1 MDGAMRAHEKVNI
14 LLVDDQPAKLLSYQ
28 AILEELGENLI
39 TANSAREA
47 FERLL
52 KLDVAVILTDVC
64 MPELDGF
71 QLATML
77 REHPR
82 FENTAIIFVSAIL
95 LAEPDLVRGY
105 ATGAVD
111 YVSVPIIPE
120 ILRAK
125 VRVFADLHR
134 KTRQLERLNLELEQR
149 VAERTSELEASAARL
164 HESEQRLRLASEA
177 AGFGTYDLNAT
188 SHHMHCSPR
197 LKDLLGSSAEGDLE
211 LGSFLAMVHPG
222 DRGAVRDAM
231 SARPAESHEL
241 EFRVQHPR
249 HGTRWLLDRGR
260 AFAATGDPAGRIAR
274 VTGTILDITER
285 KLTEQRQ
292 QLLMA
297 ELDHRV
303 KNMLA
308 NVSAIARLSSR
319 RAASVET
326 FVVALDGRI
335 QAISKA
341 HGLIRQRSWNGAEL
355 RELVTLLLNAFRS
368 EVTGNI
374 VVDGPDVQITP
385 KAAQSIALVVHELA
399 TNAVKYGALSTPLG
413 KVALSWSEIAADP
426 QPRLRLVWRETGG
439 PEVSEPVGSGF
450 GLTVLKSVAAELGAT
465 IDSAFQHEG
474 LVCTIEGPFV
484 GDTESTGSSSSSAAI
499 YSQHEA
505 AAAAPETEQTERRR
519 ILVVEDEPFVALQ
532 LQTDLEGEGHEVI
545 GPASS
550 LAQGLK
556 LAQSEG
562 LDAALVDIRLGR
574 DTSATIAD
582 QLLARQIPFAFATG
596 YSDSSMLPEHLH
608 AVPRLRK
615 PYALEDVRRMV
626 LHLFRQHEGA

>member
-1 MDGAMRAHEKVNI
+1 MRAHEKVNI

-39 TANSAREA
+39 AANSAREA

-52 KLDVAVILTDVC
+52 KLDVAVILMDVC

-95 LAEPDLVRGY
+95 MTEPDLVRGY

-111 YVSVPIIPE
+111 YVSVPIVPE

-149 VAERTSELEASAARL
+149 VADRTSELEASAARL

-197 LKDLLGSSAEGDLE
+197 LRDLLGSDAEGDLE
-211 LGSFLAMVHPG
+211 LESFLAIVHPG
-222 DRGAVRDAM
+222 DRDAVRDAM

-260 AFAATGDPAGRIAR
+260 SFAATGDPAGRVAR

-308 NVSAIARLSSR
+308 NVSAMARLSSR
-319 RAASVET
+319 RAASVEA
-326 FVVALDGRI
+326 FVAALDGRI

-355 RELVTLLLNAFRS
+355 RELVTLLLNPFRS

-374 VVDGPDVQITP
+374 AVEGRCVQITP

-399 TNAVKYGALSTPLG
+399 TNAVKYGALSTSSG
-413 KVALSWSEIAADP
+413 KVTLSWREIPADP
-426 QPRLRLVWRETGG
+426 QSHLRLVWRETGG
-439 PEVSEPVGSGF
+439 PEVSEPARSGF

-465 IDSAFQHEG
+465 IDSAFHRDG

-484 GDTESTGSSSSSAAI
+484 GDTEATNPSASAAM
-499 YSQHEA
+499 YSQHGA
-505 AAAAPETEQTERRR
+505 VAPDTEQTERRR

-562 LDAALVDIRLGR
+562 LDAALVDIRLGG

-615 PYALEDVRRMV
+615 PYALEDVRRIV
-626 LHLFRQHEGA
+626 LHLFTQQDRA

>member
-1 MDGAMRAHEKVNI
+1 MDGAMTANEKVNI
-14 LLVDDQPAKLLSYQ
+14 LLVDDQPAKLLSYR
-28 AILEELGENLI
+28 AILEELGENLV

-52 KLDVAVILTDVC
+52 RLDVAVILTDVC

-77 REHPR
+77 RQHPR

-95 LAEPDLVRGY
+95 LTEPDLVRGY
-105 ATGAVD
+105 ETGAVD
-111 YVSVPIIPE
+111 YVSVPIVPE

-177 AGFGTYDLNAT
+177 AGFGTYDLNAAN
-188 SHHMHCSPR
+188 HRMHCSPR
-197 LKDLLGSSAEGDLE
+197 LKDLLGSTVEGDLD
-211 LGSFLAMVHPG
+211 LQSFLTVVHPG
-222 DRGAVRDAM
+222 DRDAVRNAM

-249 HGTRWLLDRGR
+249 RGSRWLLDRGR
-260 AFAATGDPAGRIAR
+260 SFTATGDPAGKITR

-319 RAASVET
+319 RAASVES
-326 FVVALDGRI
+326 FVAALDGRI

-341 HGLIRQRSWNGAEL
+341 HGLIRQQSWNGAEL
-355 RELVTLLLNAFRS
+355 RDLVMLLISAFQS
-368 EVTGNI
+368 EVIGNI
-374 VVDGPDVQITP
+374 IVNGHDVQITP
-385 KAAQSIALVVHELA
+385 KAAQSIALVLHELA
-399 TNAVKYGALSTPLG
+399 TNAVKHGALSTPSG
-413 KVALSWSEIAADP
+413 KVTLSWSEIAAEP
-426 QPRLRLVWRETGG
+426 QPRLQLVWRETGG
-439 PEVSEPVGSGF
+439 PEVTEPARPGF

-465 IDSAFQHEG
+465 IDSTFHSEG
-474 LVCTIEGPFV
+474 LVCTIEGPFI
-484 GDTESTGSSSSSAAI
+484 GHTNSADMSSAGDL
-499 YSQHEA
+499 SH
-505 AAAAPETEQTERRR
+505 APPELLVSGSEQTERRR
-519 ILVVEDEPFVALQ
+519 ILIVEDEPFVALQ
-532 LQTDLEGEGHEVI
+532 LRTDLEGEGHEVI

-582 QLLARQIPFAFATG
+582 HLLARHIPFAFATG

-608 AVPRLRK
+608 SVPRLRK

-626 LHLFRQHEGA
+626 QHLISRQERA

>member
-1 MDGAMRAHEKVNI
+1 MDGAMKTHEKVNI

-47 FERLL
+47 FEQLL

-82 FENTAIIFVSAIL
+82 FESTAIIFVSAIL
-95 LAEPDLVRGY
+95 MSEPDLVRGY
-105 ATGAVD
+105 ETGAVD

-134 KTRQLERLNLELEQR
+134 KTRQLERLNLDLEQR
-149 VAERTSELEASAARL
+149 VAERTSEVEASVAQL

-177 AGFGTYDLNAT
+177 AGFGTYDLNAEN
-188 SHHMHCSPR
+188 HRMHCSPR
-197 LKDLLGSSAEGDLE
+197 LKDLLGSAIEGDLE
-211 LGSFLAMVHPG
+211 LESFLAVVHAD
-222 DRGAVRDAM
+222 DRDAVRNAM
-231 SARPAESHEL
+231 RARPAESHEL

-249 HGTRWLLDRGR
+249 RGARWLLDRGR
-260 AFAATGDPAGRIAR
+260 SFTATGDPAGRITR

-292 QLLMA
+292 LLLMA

-319 RAASVET
+319 RAASVEA
-326 FVVALDGRI
+326 FVAALDGRI
-335 QAISKA
+335 QAISNA
-341 HGLIRQRSWNGAEL
+341 HGLIRERSWNGAQL
-355 RELVTLLLNAFRS
+355 RDLVALLLRPFRS
-368 EVTGNI
+368 EVAGNI
-374 VVDGPDVQITP
+374 AVDGEDVQITP

-399 TNAVKYGALSTPLG
+399 TNAVKHGALSMPSG

-426 QPRLRLVWRETGG
+426 EPRLRLVWQETGG
-439 PEVSEPVGSGF
+439 PEVSEPERPGF
-450 GLTVLKSVAAELGAT
+450 GLTVLSSVAAELGAT
-465 IDSAFQHEG
+465 IDSAFHPEG

-484 GDTESTGSSSSSAAI
+484 GDADAAGSRPAAR
-499 YSQHEA
+499 SV
-505 AAAAPETEQTERRR
+505 AAPGDSPASAIEQTGRRR

-562 LDAALVDIRLGR
+562 LDAALVDVRLGR

-582 QLLARQIPFAFATG
+582 RLLARQIPFAFATG

-608 AVPRLRK
+608 TVPRLRK

-626 LHLFRQHEGA
+626 QHLFSRHERV

>member
-1 MDGAMRAHEKVNI
+1 MKAHEKVNI

-39 TANSAREA
+39 AANSAREA

-95 LAEPDLVRGY
+95 MTEPDLVRGY
-105 ATGAVD
+105 ETGAVD

-149 VAERTSELEASAARL
+149 VGERTSELEASAAQL

-177 AGFGTYDLNAT
+177 AGFGTYDLDAAN
-188 SHHMHCSPR
+188 HRMHCSPR
-197 LKDLLGSSAEGDLE
+197 LKDLLGSTIEGDLKLE
-211 LGSFLAMVHPG
+211 GFLAVVHAD
-222 DRGAVRDAM
+222 DRDAVRDAM

-249 HGTRWLLDRGR
+249 RGARWLLDRGR
-260 AFAATGDPAGRIAR
+260 SFTATGDPSGTITR

-285 KLTEQRQ
+285 KLAEQRQ
-292 QLLMA
+292 LLLMA

-319 RAASVET
+319 RAASVEA
-326 FVVALDGRI
+326 FVAALDGRI
-335 QAISKA
+335 QAISNA
-341 HGLIRQRSWNGAEL
+341 HGLIRERSWNGAQL
-355 RELVTLLLNAFRS
+355 RDLVALLLRAFRS
-368 EVTGNI
+368 EVAGNI
-374 VVDGPDVQITP
+374 VVEGEDVQITP

-399 TNAVKYGALSTPLG
+399 TNAVKHGALSMPSG
-413 KVALSWSEIAADP
+413 KVTLSWGEIAADP

-439 PEVSEPVGSGF
+439 PEVSEPERPGF
-450 GLTVLKSVAAELGAT
+450 GLTVLSSVAAELGAT
-465 IDSAFQHEG
+465 IDSAFHPAG
-474 LVCTIEGPFV
+474 LVCTIEGPFI
-484 GDTESTGSSSSSAAI
+484 GDADAAGSRPAAVAVSIDSPASA
-499 YSQHEA
+499 
-505 AAAAPETEQTERRR
+505 TEQTGRRR

-562 LDAALVDIRLGR
+562 LDAALVDVRLGR

-582 QLLARQIPFAFATG
+582 RLLARQIPFAFATG

-608 AVPRLRK
+608 TVPRLRK

-626 LHLFRQHEGA
+626 QHLFTHHERA

>member
-1 MDGAMRAHEKVNI
+1 M
-14 LLVDDQPAKLLSYQ
+14 
-28 AILEELGENLI
+28 
-39 TANSAREA
+39 T
-47 FERLL
+47 
-52 KLDVAVILTDVC
+52 
-64 MPELDGF
+64 
-71 QLATML
+71 
-77 REHPR
+77 EH
-82 FENTAIIFVSAIL
+82 
-95 LAEPDLVRGY
+95 DLVRGY
-105 ATGAVD
+105 ETGAVD
-111 YVSVPIIPE
+111 YVSVPIVPE

-134 KTRQLERLNLELEQR
+134 KTRQLERLNVELEQR
-149 VAERTSELEASAARL
+149 VAERTSELETSAAQL

-177 AGFGTYDLNAT
+177 AGFGTYDLNAA
-188 SHHMHCSPR
+188 SNSMHCSPR
-197 LKDLLGSSAEGDLE
+197 LKDLLGSTVEGNWDLQ
-211 LGSFLAMVHPG
+211 SFLTVVHPA
-222 DRGAVRDAM
+222 DRGALRDAM
-231 SARPAESHEL
+231 SAQPAESHEL
-241 EFRVQHPR
+241 EFRVQHPKR
-249 HGTRWLLDRGR
+249 GTRWLLDRGR
-260 AFAATGDPAGRIAR
+260 SFSATGDPAGKVTR

-319 RAASVET
+319 RAASVDS
-326 FVVALDGRI
+326 FVAALDGRI

-355 RELVTLLLNAFRS
+355 RELVTLLISAFQS
-368 EVTGNI
+368 EVIGNI
-374 VVDGPDVQITP
+374 VVDGHDVQITP

-399 TNAVKYGALSTPLG
+399 TNAVKHGALSTPSG
-413 KVALSWSEIAADP
+413 KVSLTWSEIDAEP

-439 PEVSEPVGSGF
+439 PEVSEPARPGF

-465 IDSAFQHEG
+465 IDSAFHAEG
-474 LVCTIEGPFV
+474 LVCTIEGPII
-484 GDTESTGSSSSSAAI
+484 GYTDSEQTPLPGESIHASREMPVSA
-499 YSQHEA
+499 S
-505 AAAAPETEQTERRR
+505 EQTERRR
-519 ILVVEDEPFVALQ
+519 ILIVEDEPFVALQ
-532 LQTDLEGEGHEVI
+532 LRTDLEGEGHEVI

-574 DTSATIAD
+574 DTSATIAEH
-582 QLLARQIPFAFATG
+582 LLARQIPFAFATG

-626 LHLFRQHEGA
+626 RHLFSQHERA

>member
-1 MDGAMRAHEKVNI
+1 MTANEKVNI

-28 AILEELGENLI
+28 AVLEGLGENLI
-39 TANSAREA
+39 AANSAREA

-52 KLDVAVILTDVC
+52 KLDVAVILMDVC

-71 QLATML
+71 QLAAML

-82 FENTAIIFVSAIL
+82 FENTAIIFVSGIL
-95 LAEPDLVRGY
+95 LTEPDLVRGY
-105 ATGAVD
+105 ETGAVD
-111 YVSVPIIPE
+111 YVSVPIVPE

-134 KTRQLERLNLELEQR
+134 KTRQLERLNVELEQR
-149 VAERTSELEASAARL
+149 VAKRTSELEASAARL

-177 AGFGTYDLNAT
+177 AGFGTYDLNAA
-188 SHHMHCSPR
+188 SHLMHCSPR
-197 LKDLLGSSAEGDLE
+197 LKDLLGSNVDGDLE
-211 LGSFLAMVHPG
+211 LDNFLAMVHPN
-222 DRGAVRDAM
+222 DRSAVRDAM
-231 SARPAESHEL
+231 GARPAESHEL
-241 EFRVQHPR
+241 EFRVQHQGR
-249 HGTRWLLDRGR
+249 GTRWLLDRGR
-260 AFAATGDPAGRIAR
+260 SFTATGDPSGDITR

-319 RAASVET
+319 RAASVEA
-326 FVVALDGRI
+326 FVAALDGRI

-355 RELVTLLLNAFRS
+355 RELVTLLLSAFQS

-385 KAAQSIALVVHELA
+385 RAAQSIALVVHELA
-399 TNAVKYGALSTPLG
+399 TNAVKHGALSMPSG
-413 KVALSWSEIAADP
+413 KVTMSWSGIAAHP
-426 QPRLRLVWRETGG
+426 QAHLRLIWRETGG
-439 PEVSEPVGSGF
+439 PEVSKPVRSGF
-450 GLTVLKSVAAELGAT
+450 GLTVLKSVASELGAT
-465 IDSAFQHEG
+465 IDSAFERQG
-474 LVCTIEGPFV
+474 LVCTIEGPFAGDVETV
-484 GDTESTGSSSSSAAI
+484 GVSEQAGATSLHDV
-499 YSQHEA
+499 
-505 AAAAPETEQTERRR
+505 AAPATRQTERRR

-550 LAQGLK
+550 LAQGLQ
-556 LAQSEG
+556 LAQSAG

-615 PYALEDVRRMV
+615 PYAREDVRRMV
-626 LHLFRQHEGA
+626 QHLFARPNARNPVNL

>member
-1 MDGAMRAHEKVNI
+1 MRAHEKVNI

-28 AILEELGENLI
+28 AILEDLGENLI
-39 TANSAREA
+39 AVSSAREA

-52 KLDVAVILTDVC
+52 KIDVAVILMDVC

-71 QLATML
+71 QLAAML

-95 LAEPDLVRGY
+95 LTEPDLVRGY
-105 ATGAVD
+105 ETGAVD
-111 YVSVPIIPE
+111 YVSVPIVPE

-164 HESEQRLRLASEA
+164 HDSEQRLRLASEA
-177 AGFGTYDLNAT
+177 AGFGTYDLNAA
-188 SHHMHCSPR
+188 SRHMHCSPR
-197 LKDLLGSSAEGDLE
+197 LKDLLGSNAEGELE
-211 LGSFLAMVHPG
+211 LEAFLAVVHPS

-231 SARPAESHEL
+231 SARPAEAHEL

-249 HGTRWLLDRGR
+249 QGTRWLLDRGR
-260 AFAATGDPAGRIAR
+260 SFTATGDAAGKITR

-285 KLTEQRQ
+285 KITEQRQ

-319 RAASVET
+319 RAASVEA
-326 FVVALDGRI
+326 FVAALDGRI

-355 RELVTLLLNAFRS
+355 RELVMLLLNAFRS

-374 VVDGPDVQITP
+374 IVDGHDVQITP

-399 TNAVKYGALSTPLG
+399 TNAVKHGALSSPSG
-413 KVALSWSEIAADP
+413 KVTLSWREVDADP
-426 QPRLRLVWRETGG
+426 LPHLRLVWCETGG
-439 PEVSEPVGSGF
+439 PEVSQPVRSGF
-450 GLTVLKSVAAELGAT
+450 GLTVLKSVASELGAT
-465 IDSAFQHEG
+465 IDSEFHHQG
-474 LVCTIEGPFV
+474 LVCTIQGPFV
-484 GDTESTGSSSSSAAI
+484 GDAETAGISAPAVTG
-499 YSQHEA
+499 SQHEVTA
-505 AAAAPETEQTERRR
+505 SATGHKEERRR

-532 LQTDLEGEGHEVI
+532 LQTDLEREGHEVI

-550 LAQGLK
+550 LAQGLQ

-608 AVPRLRK
+608 TVPRLRK

-626 LHLFRQHEGA
+626 QHLFGQHESA

>member
-1 MDGAMRAHEKVNI
+1 MTANEKVNI
-14 LLVDDQPAKLLSYQ
+14 LLVDDQPSKLMSYRV
-28 AILEELGENLI
+28 ILEELGENLV

-77 REHPR
+77 RQHPR
-82 FENTAIIFVSAIL
+82 FESTAIIFVSAIL
-95 LAEPDLVRGY
+95 LTEPDLVRGY
-105 ATGAVD
+105 ETGAVD
-111 YVSVPIIPE
+111 YVSVPIVPE

-149 VAERTSELEASAARL
+149 VAERTSELAASAAQL

-177 AGFGTYDLNAT
+177 AGFGTYDLNAANN
-188 SHHMHCSPR
+188 SMHCSPR
-197 LKDLLGSSAEGDLE
+197 LKDLLGSTIVGNLDLQ
-211 LGSFLAMVHPG
+211 SFLSVVHPA
-222 DRGAVRDAM
+222 DRGALRDAM
-231 SARPAESHEL
+231 SAQPVDSHEL
-241 EFRVQHPR
+241 EFRVQHPKR
-249 HGTRWLLDRGR
+249 GTRWLLDRGR
-260 AFAATGDPAGRIAR
+260 SFSATGDPAGKVTR

-319 RAASVET
+319 RAASVES
-326 FVVALDGRI
+326 FVAALDGRI

-355 RELVTLLLNAFRS
+355 RELVALLLSAFQS
-368 EVTGNI
+368 EVIGNI
-374 VVDGPDVQITP
+374 IVNGDDVQITP
-385 KAAQSIALVVHELA
+385 KAAQSIALVLHELA
-399 TNAVKYGALSTPLG
+399 TNAVKHGALSTPSG
-413 KVALSWSEIAADP
+413 QVTLSWSESAVEP

-439 PEVSEPVGSGF
+439 PAVTEPARPGF

-465 IDSAFQHEG
+465 IDSAFHPEG
-474 LVCTIEGPFV
+474 LVCTIEGPFIS
-484 GDTESTGSSSSSAAI
+484 GAESSASLPREPVHA
-499 YSQHEA
+499 SNA
-505 AAAAPETEQTERRR
+505 TPSSTNEQTERRR
-519 ILVVEDEPFVALQ
+519 ILIVEDEPFVALQ
-532 LQTDLEGEGHEVI
+532 LRTDLEGEGHEVI

-574 DTSATIAD
+574 DTSATIAEH
-582 QLLARQIPFAFATG
+582 LLARQIPFAFATG

-608 AVPRLRK
+608 SVPRLRK

-626 LHLFRQHEGA
+626 QHLFSQQDRA

>member
-1 MDGAMRAHEKVNI
+1 
-14 LLVDDQPAKLLSYQ
+14 
-28 AILEELGENLI
+28 
-39 TANSAREA
+39 
-47 FERLL
+47 
-52 KLDVAVILTDVC
+52 
-64 MPELDGF
+64 
-71 QLATML
+71 
-77 REHPR
+77 
-82 FENTAIIFVSAIL
+82 
-95 LAEPDLVRGY
+95 VRGY
-105 ATGAVD
+105 ETGAVD

-149 VAERTSELEASAARL
+149 VAERTSELEASAGQL

-177 AGFGTYDLNAT
+177 AGFGTYDLDAAN
-188 SHHMHCSPR
+188 HRMHCSPR
-197 LKDLLGSSAEGDLE
+197 LKDLLGSTIEGDLKLE
-211 LGSFLAMVHPG
+211 GFLAVVHAD
-222 DRGAVRDAM
+222 DRDAVRDAM

-249 HGTRWLLDRGR
+249 RGARWLLDRGR
-260 AFAATGDPAGRIAR
+260 SFTATGDPSGTITR

-285 KLTEQRQ
+285 KLAEQRQ
-292 QLLMA
+292 LLLMA

-319 RAASVET
+319 RAASVEA
-326 FVVALDGRI
+326 FVAALDGRI
-335 QAISKA
+335 QAISNA
-341 HGLIRQRSWNGAEL
+341 HGLIRERSWNGAKL
-355 RELVTLLLNAFRS
+355 RDLVALLLRAFRS
-368 EVTGNI
+368 EVAGNI
-374 VVDGPDVQITP
+374 VVEGEDVQITP

-399 TNAVKYGALSTPLG
+399 TNAVKHGALSMPSG
-413 KVALSWSEIAADP
+413 KVTLSWGEIAADP

-439 PEVSEPVGSGF
+439 PEVSEPERPGF
-450 GLTVLKSVAAELGAT
+450 GLTVLSSVAAELGAT
-465 IDSAFQHEG
+465 IDSAFHPAG
-474 LVCTIEGPFV
+474 LVCTIEGPFI
-484 GDTESTGSSSSSAAI
+484 GDADAAGSRPAAVTVPVDSPASA
-499 YSQHEA
+499 
-505 AAAAPETEQTERRR
+505 TEQTGRRR

-562 LDAALVDIRLGR
+562 LDAALVDVRLGR

-582 QLLARQIPFAFATG
+582 RLLARQIPFAFATG

-608 AVPRLRK
+608 TVPRLRK

-626 LHLFRQHEGA
+626 QHLFTHHERA

>member
-1 MDGAMRAHEKVNI
+1 MDKAMKAHEKVNI

-28 AILEELGENLI
+28 AILEDLGENLI
-39 TANSAREA
+39 AANSAREA

-52 KLDVAVILTDVC
+52 KTDVAVILTDVC

-71 QLATML
+71 QLAAML

-105 ATGAVD
+105 ETGAVD
-111 YVSVPIIPE
+111 YVSVPIVPE

-149 VAERTSELEASAARL
+149 VEERTSELEASAMRL

-177 AGFGTYDLNAT
+177 AGFGTYDFNAV
-188 SHHMHCSPR
+188 SNRMHCSPR
-197 LKDLLGSSAEGDLE
+197 LKDLLGSDAEGDMELE
-211 LGSFLAMVHPG
+211 AFLAIVHQG

-231 SARPAESHEL
+231 SAKPADVHEL
-241 EFRVQHPR
+241 EFRVQHR
-249 HGTRWLLDRGR
+249 QRGTRWLLDRGR
-260 AFAATGDPAGRIAR
+260 AFTATEDPRGKIKR
-274 VTGTILDITER
+274 VAGTILDITER
-285 KLTEQRQ
+285 KMTEQRQ

-319 RAASVET
+319 HAASVEA
-326 FVVALDGRI
+326 FVAALDGRI

-355 RELVTLLLNAFRS
+355 GELAMVLLNAFQS
-368 EVTGNI
+368 ETANNI
-374 VVDGPDVQITP
+374 VVDGPEVQITP

-399 TNAVKYGALSTPLG
+399 TNAVKHGALSLPSG
-413 KVALSWSEIAADP
+413 KVTFSWREVEAHPA
-426 QPRLRLVWRETGG
+426 PRLRLLWSETGG
-439 PEVSEPVGSGF
+439 PEVTEPARSGF
-450 GLTVLKSVAAELGAT
+450 GLTVLRSVASELGAT
-465 IDSAFQHEG
+465 IDSAFHPAG
-474 LVCTIEGPFV
+474 LVCTIEGPLISDAETAGMSAPAV
-484 GDTESTGSSSSSAAI
+484 ARSRSAMNTSAVES
-499 YSQHEA
+499 
-505 AAAAPETEQTERRR
+505 ERRR

-545 GPASS
+545 GPASN
-550 LAQGLK
+550 LADGLE
-556 LAQSEG
+556 LASNEG
-562 LDAALVDIRLGR
+562 LDAALIDIRLGG

-608 AVPRLRK
+608 TVPRLRK
-615 PYALEDVRRMV
+615 PYARDDVRRMV
-626 LHLFRQHEGA
+626 EHLFRRH

>member
-1 MDGAMRAHEKVNI
+1 MRAHEKVNI

-39 TANSAREA
+39 AANSAREA

-82 FENTAIIFVSAIL
+82 FENTAIIFASAIL
-95 LAEPDLVRGY
+95 LTEPDLVRGY

-111 YVSVPIIPE
+111 YVSVPIVPE

-188 SHHMHCSPR
+188 NHHMHCSPR

-211 LGSFLAMVHPG
+211 LASFLAMVHPG
-222 DRGAVRDAM
+222 DRGVVRDAM

-260 AFAATGDPAGRIAR
+260 SFAAAGDSAGKIAR

-285 KLTEQRQ
+285 KVTEQRQ

-308 NVSAIARLSSR
+308 NVSAMARLSSR
-319 RAASVET
+319 RAASVEA
-326 FVVALDGRI
+326 FVAALDGRI

-374 VVDGPDVQITP
+374 AVDGRDVQITP

-399 TNAVKYGALSTPLG
+399 TNAVKYGALSTPSG
-413 KVALSWSEIAADP
+413 KVTLSWSESPADP
-426 QPRLRLVWRETGG
+426 QPHLRLVWRETGG
-439 PEVSEPVGSGF
+439 PEVSEPVRSGF

-465 IDSAFQHEG
+465 IDSAFHREG

-484 GDTESTGSSSSSAAI
+484 GDTESASSSLSAAMH
-499 YSQHEA
+499 SQHEA
-505 AAAAPETEQTERRR
+505 AAAAPETDQTERRR

>member
-1 MDGAMRAHEKVNI
+1 MDGAMKAHEKVNI

-39 TANSAREA
+39 AANSAREA

-71 QLATML
+71 QLAAML

-82 FENTAIIFVSAIL
+82 FQSTAIIFVSAIL
-95 LAEPDLVRGY
+95 MTEPDLVRGY
-105 ATGAVD
+105 QTGAVD

-149 VAERTSELEASAARL
+149 VAERTSELEASAAQL

-177 AGFGTYDLNAT
+177 AGFGTYDLNAAN
-188 SHHMHCSPR
+188 HRMHCSPR
-197 LKDLLGSSAEGDLE
+197 LKDLLGSAIEGDLE
-211 LGSFLAMVHPG
+211 LESFLAVVHPA
-222 DRGAVRDAM
+222 DRDAVRDAM

-249 HGTRWLLDRGR
+249 RGARWLLDRGR
-260 AFAATGDPAGRIAR
+260 SFTATGDPSGRITR

-292 QLLMA
+292 LLLMA

-319 RAASVET
+319 RAASVEA
-326 FVVALDGRI
+326 FVTALDGRI
-335 QAISKA
+335 QAISNA
-341 HGLIRQRSWNGAEL
+341 HGLIRERSWNGAQL
-355 RELVTLLLNAFRS
+355 RDLVALLLGAFRS
-368 EVTGNI
+368 EVAGNI
-374 VVDGPDVQITP
+374 TVDGDDVQITP

-399 TNAVKYGALSTPLG
+399 TNAVKHGALSVPAG
-413 KVALSWSEIAADP
+413 KVTLSWTEIAAEP

-439 PEVSEPVGSGF
+439 PEVSEPARPGF
-450 GLTVLKSVAAELGAT
+450 GLTVLNSVAAELGAT
-465 IDSAFQHEG
+465 IDSAFHPAG
-474 LVCTIEGPFV
+474 LVCTIEGPFI
-484 GDTESTGSSSSSAAI
+484 GDADDADSRPAARSVAAPADTPASAA
-499 YSQHEA
+499 
-505 AAAAPETEQTERRR
+505 EQTGRRR

-562 LDAALVDIRLGR
+562 LDAALVDVRLGR

-582 QLLARQIPFAFATG
+582 RLLARQIPFAFATG

-608 AVPRLRK
+608 TVPRLRK

-626 LHLFRQHEGA
+626 QHLFSRHERV

>member
-1 MDGAMRAHEKVNI
+1 MKAHEKVNI

-28 AILEELGENLI
+28 AILEDLGENLI
-39 TANSAREA
+39 AANSAREA

-52 KLDVAVILTDVC
+52 KTDVAVILTDVC

-71 QLATML
+71 QLAAML

-105 ATGAVD
+105 ETGAVD
-111 YVSVPIIPE
+111 YVSVPIVPE

-149 VAERTSELEASAARL
+149 VEERTSELEASAMRL

-177 AGFGTYDLNAT
+177 AGFGTYDFNAV
-188 SHHMHCSPR
+188 SNRMHCSPR
-197 LKDLLGSSAEGDLE
+197 LKDLLGSDAEGDMELE
-211 LGSFLAMVHPG
+211 AFLAIVHQG

-231 SARPAESHEL
+231 SARPADVHEL
-241 EFRVQHPR
+241 EFRVQHR
-249 HGTRWLLDRGR
+249 QRGTRWLLDRGR
-260 AFAATGDPAGRIAR
+260 AFTATEDPRGKIKR
-274 VTGTILDITER
+274 VAGTILDITER
-285 KLTEQRQ
+285 KMTEQRQ

-319 RAASVET
+319 HAASVEA
-326 FVVALDGRI
+326 FVAALDGRI

-355 RELVTLLLNAFRS
+355 GELAMVLLNAFQS
-368 EVTGNI
+368 ETANNI
-374 VVDGPDVQITP
+374 VVDGPEVQITP

-399 TNAVKYGALSTPLG
+399 TNAVKHGALSLPSG
-413 KVALSWSEIAADP
+413 KVTFSWREVEAHPA
-426 QPRLRLVWRETGG
+426 PRLRLLWSETGG
-439 PEVSEPVGSGF
+439 PEVTEPARSGF
-450 GLTVLKSVAAELGAT
+450 GLTVLRSVASELGAT
-465 IDSAFQHEG
+465 IDSAFHPAG
-474 LVCTIEGPFV
+474 LVCTIEGPLISDAETAGMSAPAV
-484 GDTESTGSSSSSAAI
+484 ARSRSAMNTSAVES
-499 YSQHEA
+499 
-505 AAAAPETEQTERRR
+505 ERRR

-545 GPASS
+545 GPASN
-550 LAQGLK
+550 LADGLE
-556 LAQSEG
+556 LASNEG
-562 LDAALVDIRLGR
+562 LDAALIDIRLGG

-608 AVPRLRK
+608 TVPRLRK
-615 PYALEDVRRMV
+615 PYARDDVRRMV
-626 LHLFRQHEGA
+626 EHLFRRH

>member
-1 MDGAMRAHEKVNI
+1 
-14 LLVDDQPAKLLSYQ
+14 
-28 AILEELGENLI
+28 
-39 TANSAREA
+39 
-47 FERLL
+47 
-52 KLDVAVILTDVC
+52 LT
-64 MPELDGF
+64 
-71 QLATML
+71 
-77 REHPR
+77 
-82 FENTAIIFVSAIL
+82 
-95 LAEPDLVRGY
+95 EPDLVRGY
-105 ATGAVD
+105 ETGAVD

-149 VAERTSELEASAARL
+149 VGERTSELEASAARL

-177 AGFGTYDLNAT
+177 AGFGTYDLNAAN
-188 SHHMHCSPR
+188 HHMHCSPR
-197 LKDLLGSSAEGDLE
+197 LKELLGSTADGDLE

-260 AFAATGDPAGRIAR
+260 SFTATGDTAGTITR

-319 RAASVET
+319 RAASLDG
-326 FVVALDGRI
+326 FVAALDGRI

-341 HGLIRQRSWNGAEL
+341 HGLIRERSWNGAEL
-355 RELVTLLLNAFRS
+355 RELVMLLLNAFRS
-368 EVTGNI
+368 EVAGNI
-374 VVDGPDVQITP
+374 VVEGRSVQVKP

-399 TNAVKYGALSTPLG
+399 TNAVKHGALSAPSG
-413 KVALSWSEIAADP
+413 KVMLTWSEIDAGEH
-426 QPRLRLVWRETGG
+426 PRLKLVWRETGG
-439 PEVSEPVGSGF
+439 PEVTEPIRTGF
-450 GLTVLKSVAAELGAT
+450 GLTVLRSAAAELGAT
-465 IDSAFQHEG
+465 IDSVFQREG
-474 LVCTIEGPFV
+474 LVCTIEGPLV
-484 GDTESTGSSSSSAAI
+484 ADTESTPSSSPAAT
-499 YSQHEA
+499 YSQREA
-505 AAAAPETEQTERRR
+505 GEAAPENEQAERRR

-608 AVPRLRK
+608 TVPRLRK

-626 LHLFRQHEGA
+626 QHLFRRHERA

>member
-1 MDGAMRAHEKVNI
+1 MTANEKVNI
-14 LLVDDQPAKLLSYQ
+14 LLVDDQPAKILSYQ
-28 AILEELGENLI
+28 AILGELGENLVS
-39 TANSAREA
+39 ANSAREA

-52 KLDVAVILTDVC
+52 KLDVAVILMDVC

-95 LAEPDLVRGY
+95 LTEPDLVRGY

-111 YVSVPIIPE
+111 YVSVPIVPE

-134 KTRQLERLNLELEQR
+134 KTRLLERLNLDLEQR
-149 VAERTSELEASAARL
+149 VAERTSELEAAAIRL

-177 AGFGTYDLNAT
+177 AGFGTYDLSAAK
-188 SHHMHCSPR
+188 HMHCSPR
-197 LKDLLGSSAEGDLE
+197 LKDLLGSNQDGDLE
-211 LGSFLAMVHPG
+211 FENFLAMVHPS
-222 DRGAVRDAM
+222 DRSAVRDAM

-241 EFRVQHPR
+241 EFRVQHQKR
-249 HGTRWLLDRGR
+249 GTRWLLDRGR
-260 AFAATGDPAGRIAR
+260 SFTASGDPTGDITH

-319 RAASVET
+319 RAASVEA
-326 FVVALDGRI
+326 FVAALDGRI

-355 RELVTLLLNAFRS
+355 RELVTLLLSAFQS
-368 EVTGNI
+368 EATGNI
-374 VVDGPDVQITP
+374 VVDGHEVQITP
-385 KAAQSIALVVHELA
+385 RAAQSIALVVHELA
-399 TNAVKYGALSTPLG
+399 TNAVKHGALSMPSG
-413 KVALSWSEIAADP
+413 KVTMSWNEIAAEP
-426 QPRLRLVWRETGG
+426 QPHLRLIWRETGG
-439 PEVSEPVGSGF
+439 PEVTKPVRSGF
-450 GLTVLKSVAAELGAT
+450 GLTVLKSVASELGAT
-465 IDSAFQHEG
+465 IDSAFDRQG
-474 LVCTIEGPFV
+474 LVCTIEGPFAGDVETV
-484 GDTESTGSSSSSAAI
+484 GMSEHGRTTSVDDVT
-499 YSQHEA
+499 
-505 AAAAPETEQTERRR
+505 APATEQTGRRR

-550 LAQGLK
+550 LAQGLQ
-556 LAQSEG
+556 LAQSAG
-562 LDAALVDIRLGR
+562 FDAALVDIRLGR
-574 DTSATIAD
+574 DTSAMIAE
-582 QLLARQIPFAFATG
+582 QLLARQVPFAFATG

-626 LHLFRQHEGA
+626 QHLLARHERT

>member
-1 MDGAMRAHEKVNI
+1 MRAHEKVNI
-14 LLVDDQPAKLLSYQ
+14 LLVDDQPAKLLTYQ
-28 AILEELGENLI
+28 AILEDLDENLI
-39 TANSAREA
+39 AVSSAREA

-52 KLDVAVILTDVC
+52 KIEVAVILMDVC

-71 QLATML
+71 QLAAML

-82 FENTAIIFVSAIL
+82 FENTAIIFVSAVL
-95 LAEPDLVRGY
+95 LTEPDLVRGY
-105 ATGAVD
+105 ETGAVD
-111 YVSVPIIPE
+111 YVSVPIVPE

-149 VAERTSELEASAARL
+149 VAERTSELEASATRL
-164 HESEQRLRLASEA
+164 QDSEQRLRLASEA
-177 AGFGTYDLNAT
+177 AGFGTYDLNAA

-197 LKDLLGSSAEGDLE
+197 LKDLLGSNAEGELE
-211 LGSFLAMVHPG
+211 LATFLAIVHPN
-222 DRGAVRDAM
+222 DRNAVRDAM
-231 SARPAESHEL
+231 SARPAEAHEL
-241 EFRVQHPR
+241 EFRVQHSR

-260 AFAATGDPAGRIAR
+260 SFTATGDAAGKITR

-285 KLTEQRQ
+285 KITEQRQ

-319 RAASVET
+319 RAASVEA
-326 FVVALDGRI
+326 FVAALDGRI

-355 RELVTLLLNAFRS
+355 RELVMLLLNAFRS

-374 VVDGPDVQITP
+374 IVDGHDVQITP

-399 TNAVKYGALSTPLG
+399 TNAVKHGALSAPSG
-413 KVALSWSEIAADP
+413 KVTLSWKEVDADP
-426 QPRLRLVWRETGG
+426 FPHLRLVWCETGG
-439 PEVSEPVGSGF
+439 PEVSQPVRSGF
-450 GLTVLKSVAAELGAT
+450 GLTVLKSVASELGAT
-465 IDSAFQHEG
+465 IDSEFHQKG
-474 LVCTIEGPFV
+474 LVCTIQGPFV
-484 GDTESTGSSSSSAAI
+484 GDAETTGMSAPAVTGA
-499 YSQHEA
+499 QHEMTA
-505 AAAAPETEQTERRR
+505 SETGQKEERRR

-556 LAQSEG
+556 LAQCEG
-562 LDAALVDIRLGR
+562 LDAVLLDIRLGR
-574 DTSATIAD
+574 DTSANIAD

-608 AVPRLRK
+608 TVPRLRK

-626 LHLFRQHEGA
+626 QRLFGQHESA

>member
-1 MDGAMRAHEKVNI
+1 MKTHEKVNI
-14 LLVDDQPAKLLSYQ
+14 LLVDDQPAKLLSYR
-28 AILEELGENLI
+28 AILDDLGENLI

-47 FERLL
+47 FEQLL

-95 LAEPDLVRGY
+95 LTEHDLVRGY
-105 ATGAVD
+105 ETGAVD
-111 YVSVPIIPE
+111 YVSVPIVPE

-134 KTRQLERLNLELEQR
+134 KTRQLELLNLDLEQR
-149 VAERTSELEASAARL
+149 VAERMSELEASAARL
-164 HESEQRLRLASEA
+164 HESELRLRLASEA

-188 SHHMHCSPR
+188 NHRMHCSPR
-197 LKDLLGSSAEGDLE
+197 LKDLLGTKAEGDLE
-211 LGSFLAMVHPG
+211 LGSFLAIVHPG

-260 AFAATGDPAGRIAR
+260 PFTATGDAAGRTTR

-308 NVSAIARLSSR
+308 NVSAMARLSSR
-319 RAASVET
+319 RAGSVEA
-326 FVVALDGRI
+326 FVAALDGRI

-355 RELVTLLLNAFRS
+355 RELVTLLLDAFRS
-368 EVTGNI
+368 EMTGNI
-374 VVDGPDVQITP
+374 VVDGHDVQITP

-399 TNAVKYGALSTPLG
+399 TNAVKHGALSTPSG
-413 KVALSWSEIAADP
+413 KVTVSWSEIAADP
-426 QPRLRLVWRETGG
+426 QPHLRLVWCETGG
-439 PEVSEPVGSGF
+439 PDVSEPVRSGF

-465 IDSAFQHEG
+465 IESAFRREG
-474 LVCTIEGPFV
+474 LVCTIEGPFI
-484 GDTESTGSSSSSAAI
+484 GDTESAYTALSAGIAHAPTGPAA
-499 YSQHEA
+499 ST
-505 AAAAPETEQTERRR
+505 TEQPDRLR

-545 GPASS
+545 GPASN
-550 LAQGLK
+550 LAQGLE

-574 DTSATIAD
+574 ETSATIAEH
-582 QLLARQIPFAFATG
+582 LLARQIPFAFATG

-608 AVPRLRK
+608 SVPRLRK

-626 LHLFRQHEGA
+626 RHLFSQN

>member
-1 MDGAMRAHEKVNI
+1 MRAHEKVNI

-28 AILEELGENLI
+28 AILEDLDENLI
-39 TANSAREA
+39 AVSSAREA

-52 KLDVAVILTDVC
+52 KIDVAVILMDVC

-71 QLATML
+71 QLAAML

-95 LAEPDLVRGY
+95 LTEPDLVRGY
-105 ATGAVD
+105 ETGAVD
-111 YVSVPIIPE
+111 YVSVPIVPE

-164 HESEQRLRLASEA
+164 QDSEQRLRLASEA
-177 AGFGTYDLNAT
+177 AGFGTYDLNAA

-197 LKDLLGSSAEGDLE
+197 LKDLLGSNAEGELE
-211 LGSFLAMVHPG
+211 LATFLAIVHPS
-222 DRGAVRDAM
+222 DRNAVRDAM
-231 SARPAESHEL
+231 SARPAEAHEL
-241 EFRVQHPR
+241 EFRVQHSR

-260 AFAATGDPAGRIAR
+260 SFTATGDAAGKITR

-285 KLTEQRQ
+285 KITEQRQ

-319 RAASVET
+319 RAASVEG
-326 FVVALDGRI
+326 FVAALDGRI

-355 RELVTLLLNAFRS
+355 RELVMLLLNAFRS
-368 EVTGNI
+368 EVSGNI
-374 VVDGPDVQITP
+374 VVDGHDVQITP

-399 TNAVKYGALSTPLG
+399 TNAVKHGALSAPSG
-413 KVALSWSEIAADP
+413 KVSLSWKEVDADP
-426 QPRLRLVWRETGG
+426 FPHLRLVWCETGG
-439 PEVSEPVGSGF
+439 PEVSQPVRSGF
-450 GLTVLKSVAAELGAT
+450 GLTVLKSVASELGAT
-465 IDSAFQHEG
+465 IDSEFHQKG
-474 LVCTIEGPFV
+474 LVCTIQGPFV
-484 GDTESTGSSSSSAAI
+484 GDAETTGMSAPAGTGA
-499 YSQHEA
+499 QHEMTA
-505 AAAAPETEQTERRR
+505 SETGQKEERRR

-556 LAQSEG
+556 LAQCEG
-562 LDAALVDIRLGR
+562 LDAALLDIRLGR
-574 DTSATIAD
+574 DTSANIAD
-582 QLLARQIPFAFATG
+582 HLLARQIPFAFATG

-626 LHLFRQHEGA
+626 QHLFGQHESA

>member
-1 MDGAMRAHEKVNI
+1 MKAHEKVNI

-28 AILEELGENLI
+28 AILEELGENLV

-52 KLDVAVILTDVC
+52 KIDVAVILMDVC

-71 QLATML
+71 QLAAML

-95 LAEPDLVRGY
+95 LTEHDLVRGY
-105 ATGAVD
+105 ETGAVD

-125 VRVFADLHR
+125 VRVFVDLHR
-134 KTRQLERLNLELEQR
+134 KTRELERLNIELEQR
-149 VAERTSELEASAARL
+149 VAERTSELEASTSRL

-177 AGFGTYDLNAT
+177 AGFGTYDLNVAT
-188 SHHMHCSPR
+188 MHCSPR
-197 LKDLLGSSAEGDLE
+197 LKDLLGSTADGDWDLE
-211 LGSFLAMVHPG
+211 SYLAVVHPN
-222 DRGAVRDAM
+222 DREAVRNAM

-241 EFRVQHPR
+241 EFRVQHPKR
-249 HGTRWLLDRGR
+249 GTRWLLDRGR
-260 AFAATGDPAGRIAR
+260 SFPATGGPAGQVTR

-285 KLTEQRQ
+285 KFTEQRQ

-319 RAASVET
+319 RAESVES
-326 FVVALDGRI
+326 FVAALDGRI

-355 RELVTLLLNAFRS
+355 RELVTLLISAFQS
-368 EVTGNI
+368 EVIGNI
-374 VVDGPDVQITP
+374 IVDGHDVQITP

-399 TNAVKYGALSTPLG
+399 TNAVKHGALSTPSG
-413 KVALSWSEIAADP
+413 KVTLTWREIDAEP
-426 QPRLRLVWRETGG
+426 QPRLQLVWREAGG
-439 PEVSEPVGSGF
+439 PAVSAPARPGF
-450 GLTVLKSVAAELGAT
+450 GLTVLKSVASELGAT
-465 IDSAFQHEG
+465 IDSAFHPEG
-474 LVCTIEGPFV
+474 LVCTIEGPII
-484 GDTESTGSSSSSAAI
+484 GYTDSERSLPGESIPHDAPASA
-499 YSQHEA
+499 S
-505 AAAAPETEQTERRR
+505 EQTERRR
-519 ILVVEDEPFVALQ
+519 ILIVEDEPFVALQ
-532 LQTDLEGEGHEVI
+532 LRTDLEGEGHEVI
-545 GPASS
+545 GPASN

-582 QLLARQIPFAFATG
+582 HLLARQIPFAFATG

-608 AVPRLRK
+608 SVPRLRK

-626 LHLFRQHEGA
+626 QHLFSRQERA